1 MSYLSS
7 AFTAT
12 ATVGGYSN
20 VSVLSTANASG
31 VVLQKQLISI
41 KFNAPLKYAAQGRAV
56 TPDDYKPIVPTV
68 YSNIKSIQVWG
79 GEDNEPFVYGQVY
92 ISIKPN
98 SGSSRLQPQRI
109 LSLPIYNN
117 IMLHP

>member
-1 MSYLSS
+1 MGLS

-31 VVLQKQLISI
+31 GGVAETVDSI

-56 TPDDYKPIVPTV
+56 TPDDYKGIVPTV

-79 GEDNEPFVYGQVY
+79 GEDNEPRFMDK
-92 ISIKPN
+92 SIFQSN
-98 SGSSRLQPQRI
+98 QI
-109 LSLPIYNN
+109 VEV
-117 IMLHP
+117 H